1 MSPPARNPTIVV
13 TTVQDSA
20 EFPIPIPVPS
30 HQSRPSTPSTATT
43 VQPTVSNLHPTTCTD
58 PVSRSQIQDDRG
70 AVAVGVPTT
79 RQFPNPPSR
88 TSSPAPQP
96 RQLQYHESLREL
108 PTRTEST
115 YQTVKA
121 VQTPSQEDFGQDTH
135 PAAKRR
141 KLNVSRPTEPD
152 HERSDVVPPVKN
164 STPAVEA
171 ENEDSVATAITE
183 AGPSSQCP
191 KPQQKRVSA
200 KAKGKQRIEDMA
212 AAIIADASRGG
223 RKPQSTKRKPKE
235 GAVQGGRTR
244 KKRCP
249 TPESSETVQIA
260 PAIMKMSELCK
271 DLHVGKKSVRAEE
284 IRLFEIEEAAKKRER
299 QQEAEDQQVTQP
311 ETAAQLLERLGAETE
326 QSENAQ
332 AQPVTQII
340 NGEIMLVEG
349 SQRIDRHAEAARRRE
364 AEPTKVVEESSLTT
378 RVNSQSYMSVQKKEK
393 WGEELTDR
401 FYDGLRMFGTDF
413 GMISKMFP
421 GRTRRA
427 IKLKFSKEEKLDK
440 EKIKET
446 LLGKRIPVNM
456 EEFSKLTNTVYNDP
470 AELERELEE
479 DRKRL
484 EEEQAKER
492 EAMDEVVR
500 QRDEEA
506 AAEGAAVGGD
516 SSAKEN
522 EIQTDA
528 VNQGKKTG
536 KRGKKASSKASNKPP
551 PKSRRNRPKGL
562 QGGGEAVVLGPIMD
576 QAAL

>member
-1 MSPPARNPTIVV
+1 M
-13 TTVQDSA
+13 
-20 EFPIPIPVPS
+20 PS
-30 HQSRPSTPSTATT
+30 HQPRTLTPSAATA
-43 VQPTVSNLHPTTCTD
+43 VQLIVSSLHPTTRTD
-58 PVSRSQIQDDRG
+58 PVSRLQIQDDRG
-70 AVAVGVPTT
+70 AVAIGVPTT
-79 RQFPNPPSR
+79 RQFSNPPSR
-88 TSSPAPQP
+88 TTSPAPQP
-96 RQLQYHESLREL
+96 RQSQHHDSSREP
-108 PTRTEST
+108 PTQTDSAL
-115 YQTVKA
+115 QTVKA
-121 VQTPSQEDFGQDTH
+121 VQTPSQEDLEQDTH
-135 PAAKRR
+135 PATKRR
-141 KLNVSRPTEPD
+141 KLNVSQPIEL
-152 HERSDVVPPVKN
+152 N
-164 STPAVEA
+164 STPAVEV
-171 ENEDSVATAITE
+171 ENEDSAAIPIIE
-183 AGPSSQCP
+183 AGPTSQRL
-191 KPQQKRVSA
+191 KPQQKRLSA
-200 KAKGKQRIEDMA
+200 KAKGKQRIEDIA
-212 AAIIADASRGG
+212 AAIIADATCGG
-223 RKPQSTKRKPKE
+223 REPRPTKRKPKE
-235 GAVQGGRTR
+235 GAKQGGRTR
-244 KKRCP
+244 KKQCP

-260 PAIMKMSELCK
+260 PATMKMSELCK

-284 IRLFEIEEAAKKRER
+284 IRLFEIEEATRKRER
-299 QQEAEDQQVTQP
+299 QQEAEDEQATQP

-326 QSENAQ
+326 QSGNAQ
-332 AQPVTQII
+332 AQPTTQII

-393 WGEELTDR
+393 WGEEMTDR

-446 LLGKRIPVNM
+446 LLGKRMPVNM
-456 EEFSKLTNTVYNDP
+456 EEFSKLTNTIYNDP

-484 EEEQAKER
+484 EEEQAKEK

-500 QRDEEA
+500 QRKEET

-522 EIQTDA
+522 EVQTDTI
-528 VNQGKKTG
+528 NQGKKIG
-536 KRGKKASSKASNKPP
+536 KRGKKAGSKASNKSP

-562 QGGGEAVVLGPIMD
+562 QGGGEAVVLGPIID